1 MVLDI
6 RAMKQAALLYAPEGE
21 NPGKWMQLNSAT
33 FRGEKG
39 TAVPELRVF
48 AALREV
54 QPEPGEFDAPAAGV
68 ATKIDIRESVAV
80 SDAPE
85 IGGDSPRASRAEPTR
100 AGAKDDDLAGIAKA
114 LGAADGDDDEREEP
128 LHLFSITSEVRSFKS
143 TPRMPVPTRLRA
155 RTSPGLPE
163 PCFSVACRS
172 NSADA
177 MSYRSPALTLNTKY
191 GQ

>member
-1 MVLDI
+1 
-6 RAMKQAALLYAPEGE
+6 MKQAALLYAPEGE

-54 QPEPGEFDAPAAGV
+54 QPEPGEFDAPAAGA

-80 SDAPE
+80 SDSPE

-114 LGAADGDDDEREEP
+114 LGAADD
-128 LHLFSITSEVRSFKS
+128 K
-143 TPRMPVPTRLRA
+143 RA
-155 RTSPGLPE
+155 PGGAVDT
-163 PCFSVACRS
+163 CA
-172 NSADA
+172 
-177 MSYRSPALTLNTKY
+177 
-191 GQ
+191 

>member
-1 MVLDI
+1 MLDI
-6 RAMKQAALLYAPEGE
+6 RTMKQAALLYAPEGE

-80 SDAPE
+80 SDSPE

-114 LGAADGDDDEREEP
+114 LGAAAGDDNEREEP
-128 LHLFSITSEVRSFKS
+128 LHLFSLTSEVRSFKS
-143 TPRMPVPTRLRA
+143 TRRMPVPTA
-155 RTSPGLPE
+155 
-163 PCFSVACRS
+163 SVAVKLIL
-172 NSADA
+172 
-177 MSYRSPALTLNTKY
+177 PATLLDSVELGGRAPHSVAVPVRTNPATVAARPR
-191 GQ
+191 